1 MLIHKVP
8 VEIIFDQG
16 FGDLF
21 VVRDAGNV
29 ATAEEIGSLEFG
41 SAVLSSKVILVLGHE
56 ECGAVKAAIAGKPVP
71 GSIGSILEA
80 IQPAVQEGNKTD
92 KTYLAKTVKRNV
104 LLQIEKVKSSTV
116 LSQLIEENQL
126 QIVGGYYDLDTAQ
139 VEIIT

>member
-1 MLIHKVP
+1 M
-8 VEIIFDQG
+8 
-16 FGDLF
+16 
-21 VVRDAGNV
+21 
-29 ATAEEIGSLEFG
+29 
-41 SAVLSSKVILVLGHE
+41 LGHE

-71 GSIGSILEA
+71 GNIGSILAA
-80 IQPAVQEGNKTD
+80 IIPAVQEGDKTD
-92 KTYLAKTVKRNV
+92 KTYLADTVKRNV